1 VHAGLLDEKSQAKA
15 SAPIADS
22 TASIV
27 ENAFHKG
34 KPSKSFKEIRPTLL
48 LGGDVGG
55 LFTWHTGKST
65 GLTANLN
72 HRQGPEHLMETDKFP
87 DPV

>member
-1 VHAGLLDEKSQAKA
+1 M
-15 SAPIADS
+15 
-22 TASIV
+22 ASIV

-34 KPSKSFKEIRPTLL
+34 KPIESFKEIHPTLL

-55 LFTWHTGKST
+55 LFTWHTGEST

-72 HRQGPEHLMETDKFP
+72 HRQGPEHLMETDKCP